1 MAEEMNM
8 MGEQPPMPSQEE
20 MQMATQ
26 NLMSSDADIQ
36 AVLMSRIS
44 QMTPDELKALDSA
57 VTPEVASALTKLLP
71 ELQELI
77 DVLEQQGEMPENMEA
92 PMSEEDTSGMPKDMG
107 ALGSM

>member
-77 DVLEQQGEMPENMEA
+77 DVLGQQGEMPENMEA

>member
-20 MQMATQ
+20 LQMASQ

-77 DVLEQQGEMPENMEA
+77 DVLGQQGEMPENMEA

>member
-20 MQMATQ
+20 MQIATQ

-77 DVLEQQGEMPENMEA
+77 DVLGQQGEMPENMEA